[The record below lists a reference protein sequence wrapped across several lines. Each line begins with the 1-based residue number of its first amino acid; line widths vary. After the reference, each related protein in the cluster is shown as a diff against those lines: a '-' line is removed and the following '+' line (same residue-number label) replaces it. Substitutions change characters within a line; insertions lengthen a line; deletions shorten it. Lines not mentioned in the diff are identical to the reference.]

1 MSLPGNLY
9 EQAFVNHPKPKETVA
24 LLSARLRSS
33 ENVALA
39 LADFVEQRAAAEQAY
54 VKALTKL
61 TTKTLLPNDAGS
73 LEEIWTEMEGELHTT
88 IKSHSAFASKLEN
101 TIAAPLRERSRAGEQ
116 RVKQYSG
123 DAQAIAS
130 DHDSISSKLA
140 KASSKT
146 GFGTSSKKQ
155 AQLAS
160 TQDDL
165 SSTLASWLSTAP
177 NYLKAVQSADKARL
191 EAIKENLA
199 KYETLVSD
207 LGREKMEAGELA
219 SNWLGDRANLQ
230 LYSGIRAPIHS
241 GLGTRER
248 HAKLRPQRGRPLTD
262 SLQQPYSK
270 PDYEPYQPYA
280 STTSFPSR
288 HPSRLCFFL
297 PATSLVHS
305 LRPLRAP
312 RLLFRQARRLPLH
325 LLLQA
330 QALFEPKS
338 LLFVWQ
344 HRCAFCSIFTP
355 SNAFAFA
362 ARDRFNNGRDASYL
376 QASFTGWGTGTR
388 RRQQP
393 DSRRVQH
400 AYAHQSV
407 PRSER
412 ETARKHARQTPRKL
426 VAVRS
431 GSTAVNR

>member
-9 EQAFVNHPKPKETVA
+9 EQAFVNHSKPKETVA

-73 LEEIWTEMEGELHTT
+73 LEEIWAEMDGELHTT

-101 TIAAPLRERSRAGEQ
+101 TIAAPLRERSRSGEQ

-165 SSTLASWLSTAP
+165 SATLASWLSTAP

-207 LGREKMEAGELA
+207 LGREKMEAGEL
-219 SNWLGDRANLQ
+219 SSHWLRGRANLQ
-230 LYSGIRAPIHS
+230 
-241 GLGTRER
+241 
-248 HAKLRPQRGRPLTD
+248 PL
-262 SLQQPYSK
+262 
-270 PDYEPYQPYA
+270 
-280 STTSFPSR
+280 
-288 HPSRLCFFL
+288 
-297 PATSLVHS
+297 
-305 LRPLRAP
+305 
-312 RLLFRQARRLPLH
+312 
-325 LLLQA
+325 
-330 QALFEPKS
+330 
-338 LLFVWQ
+338 
-344 HRCAFCSIFTP
+344 
-355 SNAFAFA
+355 
-362 ARDRFNNGRDASYL
+362 
-376 QASFTGWGTGTR
+376 
-388 RRQQP
+388 
-393 DSRRVQH
+393 
-400 AYAHQSV
+400 
-407 PRSER
+407 
-412 ETARKHARQTPRKL
+412 
-426 VAVRS
+426 
-431 GSTAVNR
+431 